1 MIPADIEVK
10 CDIHSDPATKSYANM
25 PDLNQK
31 STYEFVLPEDQIAT
45 HPREPRDACKLMHI
59 NGKSRENL
67 IFRDILNLL
76 TPGDCIVV
84 NDVTVQ
90 KARFFVQRTTG
101 GVVEILMTDDITAP
115 RRVFSC
121 LYKASHLAPG
131 EILTAVNDES
141 VQVILSKDGDD
152 RASLCHVEFLG
163 SEPVVEILDRIGQ
176 LPLPPYIVKQRKK
189 QGDAVYEESDT
200 ELYQTVYANAGSAVA
215 APTAGLHFTDE
226 LIEKIRA
233 KGVQFERLTL
243 DVGTGT
249 FRPIQTE
256 TLSEHVMH
264 TEHYCVSKRLADAIE
279 KTRANGKRVIAVGTT
294 VVRSLEDQYDRFGR
308 VVEGGYD
315 TNIFLK
321 PGRKFGLVDAMITN
335 FHLPGS
341 TLMVL
346 VSAFAGYENIMGA
359 YREAIDSGY
368 MFYSYGDAMFLEP
381 EKV

>member
-1 MIPADIEVK
+1 MDLDK
-10 CDIHSDPATKSYANM
+10 KS
-25 PDLNQK
+25 
-31 STYEFVLPEDQIAT
+31 SYEFILPESQIAR
-45 HPREPRDACKLMHI
+45 HPREPRDACRLMTVH
-59 NGKSRENL
+59 GKQRRHL
-67 IFRDILNLL
+67 IFRDIIDILR
-76 TPGDCIVV
+76 PGDCVIV

-90 KARFFVQRTTG
+90 KARFFVHRATG
-101 GVVEILMTDDITAP
+101 GVIEILMTDDITAP
-115 RRVFSC
+115 RRRFEC
-121 LYKASHLAPG
+121 LYRASHLSDG

-141 VQVILSKDGDD
+141 VKVRLSRETDD
-152 RASLCHVEFLG
+152 RTSPCHVEFLG

-189 QGDAVYEESDT
+189 LGEAVYDKSDT

-226 LIEKIRA
+226 LIDKIRA

-249 FRPIQTE
+249 FRPVQTE
-256 TLSEHVMH
+256 NLSDHKMH
-264 TEHYCVSKRLADAIE
+264 TEHYVISQKLAE
-279 KTRANGKRVIAVGTT
+279 TVESTRIHGGRIIAVGTT
-294 VVRSLEDQYDRFGR
+294 VVRSLEDQFDRFGK
-308 VVEGGYD
+308 VVAGDYE

-321 PGRKFGLVDAMITN
+321 PGRKFGLVDAMVTN

-346 VSAFAGYENIMGA
+346 VSAFAGYENMMDA
-359 YREAIDSGY
+359 YREAIDMGY

-381 EKV
+381 DL